1 MLKERLA
8 GLAKKMF
15 ATAVCLG
22 AAAFVFANVAMTGN
36 AATKGKVI
44 ANAAKVRA
52 QANTTSDQV
61 GSVPKDGEVVILE
74 EVNGADGKVW
84 YKVSFDGDKT
94 GYIRS
99 DLMTKFEDE
108 SAPSES
114 APGSNLAPGVTAVNP
129 VPAKVSGAQVR
140 VRSSA
145 STAGDIVTTLEK
157 DSVVTVLGTATD
169 STGKIWYQ
177 ITYNDVNG
185 FVRND
190 FVTLQG
196 DLTAPE
202 QQPVVDDPVDDP
214 VIDEPDVDPAPVD
227 PIIEKKAMETQ
238 LEDDIWYLYDYN
250 QGKKYSIPELFDAAE
265 KNGELYNNS
274 LATMKKMKMWLGI
287 LLAITFVSVIGATMV
302 IMKFKD
308 LKDAVEFGKTERETL
323 EKRMNQKLKNRQQ
336 SAEKTHA
343 QGTGTPA
350 GVKKPV
356 GTQGKTAAPQKRTV
370 TDVSGRPAS
379 QGKPQANVQQRPAK
393 PVVKEKVQFNEQL
406 KDDSTIVMPA
416 IPKTALN
423 DVKGEA
429 PVKKAEEKVAVA
441 PKKEAANVEKPV
453 EKTEAKPKQVKP
465 KNFLEDDDDFEF
477 EFLNWDG
484 DK

>member
-1 MLKERLA
+1 MLKEKLA
-8 GLAKKMF
+8 GLAKRMF

-22 AAAFVFANVAMTGN
+22 AAAFVFANTAIIGN

-108 SAPSES
+108 STSSET
-114 APGSNLAPGVTAVNP
+114 APGNNLAPGVTAVNP

-177 ITYNDVNG
+177 ITYNNING

-214 VIDEPDVDPAPVD
+214 VIDEPDETPAPAEPV
-227 PIIEKKAMETQ
+227 IEKKAMDTE
-238 LEDDIWYLYDYN
+238 LGEDDVWYLMDYST
-250 QGKKYSIPELFDAAE
+250 GYKYSIPELFE
-265 KNGELYNNS
+265 KAQKYGDLYNAS
-274 LATMKKMKMWLGI
+274 LKDLKKQKVWIGI
-287 LLAITFVSVIGATMV
+287 LLAITFVCVIGATMV

-336 SAEKTHA
+336 NAEKART
-343 QGTGTPA
+343 QGAGAPA
-350 GVKKPV
+350 GAKKV
-356 GTQGKTAAPQKRTV
+356 ASAQGKTTVPQKRTV

-423 DVKGEA
+423 DIKDEA
-429 PVKKAEEKVAVA
+429 AAKTEEKVAAA
-441 PKKEAANVEKPV
+441 PKAEKAPAAKPV